1 MGAQEMAKVICAK
14 DMSIKTR
21 EILKDSIKKVVQD
34 NKEVFDELAKK

>member
-1 MGAQEMAKVICAK
+1 MAKVICAK

-21 EILKDSIKKVVQD
+21 EFLKESIKRVVQN